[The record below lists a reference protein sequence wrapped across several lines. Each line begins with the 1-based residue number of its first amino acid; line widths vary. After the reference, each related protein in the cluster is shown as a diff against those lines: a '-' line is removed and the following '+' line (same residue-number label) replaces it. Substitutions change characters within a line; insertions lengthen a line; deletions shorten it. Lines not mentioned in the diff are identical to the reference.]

1 MENFRKYIDAS
12 LGELEQDNLLREP
25 RIIERYKGPFVTICG
40 KEYICFA
47 SNDYLGFA
55 QHPKLVEA
63 VKSALNGWGW
73 GAGSSRLLSGTTIW
87 HDKLEKKIAGFK
99 QAEAAI
105 YFSSGY
111 MANLGLI
118 TSIADRETLIVEDRL
133 NHASLIDATRLSNAK
148 VLRYQHRSVQAV
160 ADILN
165 QNRKYKRRFIVT
177 DAVFSMDGDIAPL
190 AELIPLSEEF
200 DAEIVIDDAHGTGI
214 LGKEGRGTLEHLGL
228 EGKINI
234 TVVTLSKAIGS
245 TGGAVVGSNRLIQLL
260 RNRARSF
267 IFTTSTPPAIC
278 AAGIAGIELI
288 QSESSLRQK
297 LWENVSY
304 LRKELLGL
312 GFDIRDSETPIIP
325 IVIGTAENALKVSNF
340 LWERG
345 IFAPAIRPPTV
356 PEGESRIRISLTALH
371 EREHLDKLVEAITE
385 IKRRFL

>member
-1 MENFRKYIDAS
+1 M
-12 LGELEQDNLLREP
+12 REP

-177 DAVFSMDGDIAPL
+177 DAIFSMDGDIAPL

-200 DAEIVIDDAHGTGI
+200 DAEIVIDYAHGTGI
-214 LGKEGRGTLEHLGL
+214 LGKEGRGTLEHL
-228 EGKINI
+228 
-234 TVVTLSKAIGS
+234 
-245 TGGAVVGSNRLIQLL
+245 
-260 RNRARSF
+260 
-267 IFTTSTPPAIC
+267 
-278 AAGIAGIELI
+278 
-288 QSESSLRQK
+288 
-297 LWENVSY
+297 
-304 LRKELLGL
+304 
-312 GFDIRDSETPIIP
+312 
-325 IVIGTAENALKVSNF
+325 
-340 LWERG
+340 
-345 IFAPAIRPPTV
+345 
-356 PEGESRIRISLTALH
+356 
-371 EREHLDKLVEAITE
+371 
-385 IKRRFL
+385 